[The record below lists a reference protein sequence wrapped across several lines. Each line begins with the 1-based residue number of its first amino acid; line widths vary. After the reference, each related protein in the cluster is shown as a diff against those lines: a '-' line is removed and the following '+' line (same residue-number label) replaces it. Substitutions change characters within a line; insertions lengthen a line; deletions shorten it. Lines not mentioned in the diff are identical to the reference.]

1 MKNLAVILFS
11 SILLVSC
18 KTMQTA
24 SNLDRNGFE
33 VVYFG
38 YNPNDTLAGVE
49 SYPVTESDSLEYR
62 YSPTKGTLVYLV
74 EETRYVVLNENYKFL
89 WFESK

>member
-1 MKNLAVILFS
+1 MKKLIFISIAVLSLF
-11 SILLVSC
+11 SC
-18 KTMQTA
+18 KTSQTV

-33 VVYFG
+33 VVYIG

-49 SYPVTESDSLEYR
+49 SYPVTESDSLEFR

>member
-1 MKNLAVILFS
+1 MKNLVVILFS

-33 VVYFG
+33 VVYVG
-38 YNPNDTLAGVE
+38 HDPNE
-49 SYPVTESDSLEYR
+49 SPYEKYPVKDSDSLEFHYDLESKQNR
-62 YSPTKGTLVYLV
+62 IYVV
-74 EETRYVVLNENYKFL
+74 EETRYVVLNESFELL
-89 WFESK
+89 WIESK